1 MAGKEEKNK
10 IKRCPLCGG
19 KLHDGITTLS
29 FLMGERVAIIKNVP
43 AEICSDC
50 DEAYMKS
57 QVAGNV
63 ELLLD
68 RIEELHSEVS
78 IVYYEA
84 A

>member
-1 MAGKEEKNK
+1 MAGKKEKNK
-10 IKRCPLCGG
+10 HKKCSLCGG
-19 KLHDGITTLS
+19 ETNDGITTLS
-29 FLMGERVAIIKNVP
+29 FLMGEKVAIIKNVP

-50 DEAYMKS
+50 GQAYMKS
-57 QVAGNV
+57 HVVGNV
-63 ELLLD
+63 ETLLD